1 MLSLTRFVTLNLK
14 SFIYPICHFPLDP
27 WIAKLC
33 FFMNRALFTAR
44 DFFLK
49 KELFLHDSLFTSF
62 QQFGPGLKW
71 LKHIAGSCNLNFWDE
86 KTLIRKFGMILKDFE
101 IHYILLYPII
111 LYYILSKIKKNLLFG
126 GNLIFHTFVGL

>member
-1 MLSLTRFVTLNLK
+1 MLSLTRFVTFNLK

-33 FFMNRALFTAR
+33 FFMNRAWFTAR

-49 KELFLHDSLFTSF
+49 KELFWHDSLKSHKQFFTSF

-71 LKHIAGSCNLNFWDE
+71 LRHIAGSCNLNFWDE
-86 KTLIRKFGMILKDFE
+86 KTLIRKVGMILKDFE
-101 IHYILLYPII
+101 YPLENFI
-111 LYYILSKIKKNLLFG
+111 KNLRFG
-126 GNLIFHTFVGL
+126 VNLIFHTFLGL